1 MWNLA
6 LGFLIT
12 HTNNIIVSEFSNIK
26 LNNEMIFANISC
38 QQLKKKKDYQT
49 VLKGHLSVFSS
60 IAVFLNQKLSTS
72 VFLNSGKIK
81 SIKNNNQL

>member
-38 QQLKKKKDYQT
+38 QQLKK
-49 VLKGHLSVFSS
+49 
-60 IAVFLNQKLSTS
+60 
-72 VFLNSGKIK
+72 
-81 SIKNNNQL
+81 